1 MGMSLKEF
9 ADEMINIGL
18 IYGNKFVL
26 NPYNSQEQND
36 SIIKAWYRYW
46 GKYDLDVF
54 QQLINDW
61 IIHKPNAPTIADL
74 KSDLNKAQV
83 DKYRALEQE
92 DDVPRDTYINS
103 RDWFGK

>member
-1 MGMSLKEF
+1 MREIKMGMAKEQF
-9 ADEMINIGL
+9 IENMELLGGAFPRNGFMEENVINVWWR
-18 IYGNKFVL
+18 FF
-26 NPYNSQEQND
+26 
-36 SIIKAWYRYW
+36 
-46 GKYDLDVF
+46 GKYDPDVF
-54 QQLINDW
+54 GQIIYDW

-74 KSDLNKAQV
+74 KTDLNKAQV